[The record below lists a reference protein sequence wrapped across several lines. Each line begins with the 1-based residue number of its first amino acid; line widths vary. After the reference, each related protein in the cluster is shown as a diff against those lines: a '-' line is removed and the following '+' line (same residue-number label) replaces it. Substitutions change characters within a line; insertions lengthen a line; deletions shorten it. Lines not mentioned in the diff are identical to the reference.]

1 MGFLGVDWRDWKTYA
16 SAPYAITKGAYET
29 GKAVVSGDG
38 GGVLGGGTG
47 AIQPNFNV
55 ANYGGSPEASAAY
68 TEQYQ
73 QGIENGQGIMYAGNQ
88 ETLKGLYT
96 AGRMDDNASQAIVDG
111 RAMTADASRNAEYD
125 RNRQVQ
131 AANMQRDAAMGK
143 APSAAQRM
151 LMANADASRNAMM
164 GQAASAR
171 GGNQAAAMRTAA
183 ATGNAGM
190 LAAGQQAGV
199 LRAQEMADARAA
211 YGSLATDMRGQD
223 MGQAQLGVGMTG
235 MGLNAQGQ
243 AANTMV
249 AGGTDMA
256 RLGAAREAA
265 YLGALSDQQKSEMVG
280 RTDLENT
287 RIGGQVA
294 QRASNQAFMGGVFGT
309 IGGVAGGMYGGPAG
323 AAAGYT
329 AGNAAGRSAY

>member
-1 MGFLGVDWRDWKTYA
+1 MGWGWVKDIAF
-16 SAPYAITKGAYET
+16 APYTITKKAVDA
-29 GKAVVSGDG
+29 GKAIAGGGDG
-38 GGVLGGGTG
+38 GGVFGGGSAPT
-47 AIQPNFNV
+47 PDMSV
-55 ANYGGSPEASAAY
+55 AQYGGDASASADY
-68 TEQYQ
+68 TNMYKS
-73 QGIENGQGIMYAGNQ
+73 GMIGGQGGIAAGNR
-88 ETLKGLYT
+88 ETQNGIRAAEALE
-96 AGRMDDNASQAIVDG
+96 ADASRATYDG
-111 RAMTADASRNAEYD
+111 RAMTASGSRNAEYD

-223 MGQAQLGVGMTG
+223 MGQAQLGVGMMG

-249 AGGTDMA
+249 GAGTDMA

-265 YLGALSDQQKSEMVG
+265 YLGALSDKEKAEMVG

-294 QRASNQAFMGGVFGT
+294 QRASNQAFMGGLVGT
-309 IGGVAGGMYGGPAG
+309 AGGVLGAYYGGPAG
-323 AAAGYT
+323 AAGGYA
-329 AGNAAGRSAY
+329 AGNQMGRNMG